1 MEQTY
6 LQPRNHPKQSYDD
19 RLPQHYHSARHSH
32 HGQPLSFE
40 EAEKRDSRCD
50 RHWNAERHEPKS
62 RTRRSAAPGARQHG
76 DAIAPKPTSHGHST
90 ESSGLSHN
98 DSRSCGRGMAS
109 RRVPNT
115 HRRSRSEDPMARNRK
130 EHAFEKAIG
139 AGSAAAF
146 HVRNSSGSWVGAKG
160 LKVVG
165 AASAAAL
172 IDYTLDRNPKD
183 HKIWHTGVSLVQA
196 RVIEAILQS
205 GQAQ

>member
-6 LQPRNHPKQSYDD
+6 LHPRNHRKQSYDD
-19 RLPQHYHSARHSH
+19 RLPPHHHNARQSHSNE
-32 HGQPLSFE
+32 PPSFE
-40 EAEKRDSRCD
+40 QAEKRDSECD
-50 RHWNAERHEPKS
+50 RHWNAERLEPNS
-62 RTRRSAAPGARQHG
+62 RTRRSAAPGARQHS
-76 DAIAPKPTSHGHST
+76 DAIALKPASHDHST

-98 DSRSCGRGMAS
+98 DGRSRGRGMAS
-109 RRVPNT
+109 RRVPHA
-115 HRRSRSEDPMARNRK
+115 HRHSRSEDPMAKDRK
-130 EHAFEKAIG
+130 EHAFENAIG
-139 AGSAAAF
+139 AGSAAAV

-205 GQAQ
+205 GRRQ